1 MAGKIRRDQSLW
13 EPLERE
19 ACEMEKI
26 YRKPS
31 GFWLDAWKSLM
42 QNKLA
47 MAGLFTIAIIL
58 AMAILGPE
66 MSQYKYSDQNLRF
79 SNLPPRFEIY
89 SIDENT
95 YVYVHK
101 EYKLY
106 LVSRNGEF
114 LERIDPMSENIVGKS
129 KVYSIGEKRLVLD
142 YSQAGNDTSLFSAEK
157 KFILTSDGQEVNPLK
172 KVFNKTYWFGSDA
185 SGRDLFVRVL
195 SGARISL
202 LIAFLASAVNL
213 IIGVSYGF
221 ISGLAG
227 GHIDEAMMRF
237 VDIISTIP
245 LILYVIL
252 LTVLIGSGI
261 KSIILTIGLIYWVGM
276 ARIARGQILSLKK
289 RDYVLAARVS
299 GAGPLRIMTRH
310 ILPNAAGPI
319 IEAMT
324 MMIPAAIFTE
334 AFLSFI
340 GLGVSPPM
348 ASWGTLANDA
358 MGGMRLYGYEL
369 FFPSM
374 AICITILAFNFLGD
388 GLRDALDPKTR
399 R

>member
-1 MAGKIRRDQSLW
+1 MAGKIKRDASLW
-13 EPLERE
+13 EPLEKESR
-19 ACEMEKI
+19 EMEKI

-31 GFWLDAWKSLM
+31 GFWLDAWKSM
-42 QNKLA
+42 ISNHLA
-47 MAGLFTIAIIL
+47 MAGFFTIVIIL
-58 AMAILGPE
+58 VMAIFGPE
-66 MSQYKYSDQNLRF
+66 LSRYGYSDQNLGF

-101 EYKLY
+101 EYKIY
-106 LVSRNGEF
+106 SVSRNGEF
-114 LERIDPMSENIVGKS
+114 LERIEPISENAVGKS
-129 KVYSIGEKRLVLD
+129 KQYSIGEKNVVLD
-142 YSQAGNDTSLFSAEK
+142 YSKAGNDTTLFSAEK
-157 KFILTSDGQEVNPLK
+157 KFILTSDGQEVKPLT

-202 LIAFLASAVNL
+202 LIAFIATAVNL

-227 GHIDEAMMRF
+227 GRIDEAMMRF
-237 VDIISTIP
+237 VDILSTIP

-252 LTVLIGSGI
+252 LTVVIGSGI
-261 KSIILTIGLIYWVGM
+261 KSIILAIGLVYWVGM
-276 ARIARGQILSLKK
+276 ARIARGQILSLKE
-289 RDYVLAARVS
+289 RDYVLAAKIS
-299 GAGPLRIMTRH
+299 GAGLLRIMTRH

-319 IEAMT
+319 VAAMT
-324 MMIPAAIFTE
+324 MMIPGAIFTE

-340 GLGVSPPM
+340 GLGVSPPA

-358 MGGMRLYGYEL
+358 MAGMRLYGYEL

>member
-1 MAGKIRRDQSLW
+1 MTIETKRDQSLW
-13 EPLERE
+13 EPLEKE
-19 ACEMEKI
+19 KDEMEKI

-31 GFWLDAWKSLM
+31 SFWTDVLKSLIC
-42 QNKLA
+42 NRLA
-47 MAGLFTIAIIL
+47 MLGLFIISITL
-58 AMAILGPE
+58 AGALLVPE
-66 MSQYKYSDQNLRF
+66 LSRYQYSDQNLSF
-79 SNLPPRFEIY
+79 SNLPPIFEIY
-89 SIDENT
+89 RVDDDN

-106 LVSRNGEF
+106 SVSSEGQFIER
-114 LERIDPMSENIVGKS
+114 LEPTSGSLDTKS
-129 KVYSIGEKRLVLD
+129 KQYILGGKTLILD
-142 YSQAGNDTSLFSAEK
+142 YSQDEKNNSSYAASKKLKLSIDGKEAE
-157 KFILTSDGQEVNPLK
+157 PLK

-185 SGRDLFVRVL
+185 SGRDLFVRVF

-202 LIAFLASAVNL
+202 LIAFVATAVNL

-221 ISGLAG
+221 ISGLG
-227 GHIDEAMMRF
+227 GGRIDEAMMRF

-252 LTVLIGSGI
+252 LTLVIGPGL
-261 KSIILTIGLIYWVGM
+261 KSIILAMGLVYWVSM

-289 RDYVLAARVS
+289 RDYVLAARIS
-299 GAGPLRIMTRH
+299 GAGPFRIMTKH
-310 ILPNAAGPI
+310 IFPNAAGPI
-319 IEAMT
+319 AAAIA
-324 MMIPAAIFTE
+324 MMIPGAIFTE

-340 GLGVSPPM
+340 GLGVSPPI

-358 MGGMRLYGYEL
+358 MEGMRLYGHEL

-388 GLRDALDPKTR
+388 GLRDALDPKAR

>member
-1 MAGKIRRDQSLW
+1 
-13 EPLERE
+13 
-19 ACEMEKI
+19 
-26 YRKPS
+26 
-31 GFWLDAWKSLM
+31 
-42 QNKLA
+42 
-47 MAGLFTIAIIL
+47 
-58 AMAILGPE
+58 
-66 MSQYKYSDQNLRF
+66 MSQYKYSDQNLGF

-106 LVSRNGEF
+106 AVSRNGEF
-114 LERIDPMSENIVGKS
+114 LERIEPISENAVGKS
-129 KVYSIGEKRLVLD
+129 KEYSIGEKNVVLD
-142 YSQAGNDTSLFSAEK
+142 YSNPVNDTTLFSAEK
-157 KFILTSDGQEVNPLK
+157 KFILTADGQEVKPLT

-185 SGRDLFVRVL
+185 SGRDIFVRVL

-202 LIAFLASAVNL
+202 LIAFVATAVNL

-227 GHIDEAMMRF
+227 GRIDEAMMRF
-237 VDIISTIP
+237 VDILSTIP

-252 LTVLIGSGI
+252 LTVVIGSGI
-261 KSIILTIGLIYWVGM
+261 KSIILAIGLVYWVGM

-289 RDYVLAARVS
+289 RDYVLAARIS

-310 ILPNAAGPI
+310 IFPNAAGPI
-319 IEAMT
+319 VAAMT
-324 MMIPAAIFTE
+324 MMIPGAIFTE

-340 GLGVSPPM
+340 GLGVSPPA

-358 MGGMRLYGYEL
+358 MEGMRLYGYEL

>member
-1 MAGKIRRDQSLW
+1 
-13 EPLERE
+13 
-19 ACEMEKI
+19 MEKI

-319 IEAMT
+319 IAAMT

>member
-319 IEAMT
+319 IAAMT